1 MACHVG
7 RAASLRRIATVVTE
21 SCSFETARLTVD
33 VWHTA
38 SLTGE
43 GAPRLPEVVGSIMT
57 PAATRALPAE
67 WQGAYPRSRAV
78 TWIRERDGDGPTH
91 LAIERSSGTAVGLVI
106 LFESAADDGP
116 DVEVH
121 LGYVLAESAWG
132 QGLGSEL
139 VEGFV
144 EWCRGERQI
153 RSLIGGVAADNL
165 ASVRILEK
173 NGFRPMDSDV
183 DDADAERMYILRLR

>member
-1 MACHVG
+1 M
-7 RAASLRRIATVVTE
+7 
-21 SCSFETARLTVD
+21 
-33 VWHTA
+33 
-38 SLTGE
+38 
-43 GAPRLPEVVGSIMT
+43 
-57 PAATRALPAE
+57 
-67 WQGAYPRSRAV
+67 
-78 TWIRERDGDGPTH
+78 
-91 LAIERSSGTAVGLVI
+91 
-106 LFESAADDGP
+106 
-116 DVEVH
+116 EVH

-173 NGFRPMDSDV
+173 NGFRPMGSDV
-183 DDADAERMYILRLR
+183 DDPDADLMFILRLR